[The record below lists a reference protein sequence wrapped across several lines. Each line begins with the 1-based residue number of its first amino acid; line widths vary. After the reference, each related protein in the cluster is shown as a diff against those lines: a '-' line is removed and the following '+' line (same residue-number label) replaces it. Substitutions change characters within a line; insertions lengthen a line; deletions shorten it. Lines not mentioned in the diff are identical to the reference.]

1 MMGLYKKDEV
11 TFSIVC
17 IVTYVILMSIAD
29 NVSRSIGF
37 EKIITMPFS
46 IIFASLIF
54 VFLKKNDLLSKHGLN
69 AVMGGC
75 KKYLFFLPLVLITS
89 VNVWNGVM
97 LNYSVGETVL
107 YIISMLFIGFI
118 EEMLFRGFLFT
129 ALRRT
134 NVKMAIIISSLTFGI
149 GHIVNLLNGAPIFET
164 LLQMCYATA
173 IGFLFTIIYYRA
185 GSIIPCIITHS
196 VLNALSA
203 TAVEASQTFDITIAI
218 IVTVVSVVYAI
229 WILKAIPANNEE
241 PPQYSIT
248 A

>member
-1 MMGLYKKDEV
+1 MGLYKKDEV

-17 IVTYVILMSIAD
+17 IVVYVVLMSVAD
-29 NVSRSIGF
+29 NISRGLGI
-37 EKIITMPFS
+37 EKIITMPLSF
-46 IIFASLIF
+46 IMAALIF
-54 VFLKKNDLLSKHGLN
+54 IFLKKNDLFSKHGLA

-75 KKYLFFLPLVLITS
+75 KKYLFFLPMVLITS

-134 NVKMAIIISSLTFGI
+134 NIKTAIVISSLTFGI

-164 LLQMCYATA
+164 LLQICYASA
-173 IGFLFTIIYYRA
+173 IGFLFTVIFYRS
-185 GSIIPCIITHS
+185 GSIIPCVITHS
-196 VLNALSA
+196 TLNALSV
-203 TAVEASQTFDITIAI
+203 TAVEASKTFDITIAI

-229 WILKAIPANNEE
+229 WILKTIPANNKGL
-241 PPQYSIT
+241 PQESLT

>member
-1 MMGLYKKDEV
+1 MGLYKKDEV
-11 TFSIVC
+11 TFSIVF
-17 IVTYVILMSIAD
+17 IVAYVVLMSIAD
-29 NVSRSIGF
+29 NASRSIGF
-37 EKIITMPFS
+37 EKIITMPLC
-46 IIFASLIF
+46 IIMAALIF
-54 VFLKKNDLLSKHGLN
+54 IFLKKNDLFRKHGLT

-129 ALRRT
+129 ALCKN
-134 NVKMAIIISSLTFGI
+134 NVKTAVIISSLTFGI
-149 GHIVNLLNGAPIFET
+149 GHIVNLLNGAPLFET
-164 LLQMCYATA
+164 LLQICYASA
-173 IGFLFTIIYYRA
+173 IGFLFTIIFYRS

-196 VLNALSA
+196 VLNSLSA
-203 TAVEASQTFDITIAI
+203 FAVEASDLFDIA
-218 IVTVVSVVYAI
+218 VAAFLTVVAVVYAI
-229 WILKAIPANNEE
+229 FILKKVPAKEE
-241 PPQYSIT
+241 NLPQESLT

>member
-1 MMGLYKKDEV
+1 MGLYKKDEV

-17 IVTYVILMSIAD
+17 IVAYVVLMSIAD
-29 NVSRSIGF
+29 NASRSIGF
-37 EKIITMPFS
+37 EKIITMPLC
-46 IIFASLIF
+46 IIMAALIF
-54 VFLKKNDLLSKHGLN
+54 IFLKKNDLFKKHGLT

-97 LNYSVGETVL
+97 LNYSVSETVL

-134 NVKMAIIISSLTFGI
+134 NIKTAVVVSSLTFGI
-149 GHIVNLLNGAPIFET
+149 GHIVNLLNGAPILET

-173 IGFLFTIIYYRA
+173 IGFLFTIIFYRS

-203 TAVEASQTFDITIAI
+203 TAVEASETFDITIAI

-229 WILKAIPANNEE
+229 WILKTIPANNEDL
-241 PPQYSIT
+241 PQESLT